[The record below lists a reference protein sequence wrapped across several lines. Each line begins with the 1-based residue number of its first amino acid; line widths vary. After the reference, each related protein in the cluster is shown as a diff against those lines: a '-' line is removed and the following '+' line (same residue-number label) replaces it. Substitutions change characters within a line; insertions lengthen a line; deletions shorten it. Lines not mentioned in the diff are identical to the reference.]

1 MKLSRKTLAGM
12 RQRYPDAMRKENYVL
27 DGIRRAGLSYGFEEY
42 DAPLLEPLE
51 LFLAK
56 SGTELAR
63 EQSYNFIDKGDRE
76 IILRPELTPSLAR
89 MVAAGGELLW
99 PLRWMSFPLCYRYE
113 RPQRGRAR
121 EFLQFNCD
129 VLGSEEPQAELDVFL
144 VLNRIMS
151 NFSTDLSTY
160 RIAWSSRQLV
170 SSCLERSGL
179 DPGELTRAF
188 AVIDKKV
195 KMEPPAWS
203 DFLSGSFDDL
213 SKVSAIRR
221 FTELEDLE
229 DPWLVSLVGEEEF
242 YSDLCKFQRMLSDA
256 GLDAAVFDPV
266 IVRGLDYYTG
276 IVFELTDTGS
286 QNRRALCGGGR
297 YDDLVGLFGG
307 KRVSGVGFGLGILTL
322 TLFLETYDLIPAE
335 VGPLREVQLFMTV
348 YSPVERG
355 AALSSA
361 ETLRDNGI
369 TVEMYLGKKDLSKQ
383 FRLASRLGIPWVAV
397 IGPDEVETS
406 TINLKNMETGQRYN
420 ISLEDVPAILSVRD
434 STRLC

>member
-1 MKLSRKTLAGM
+1 M
-12 RQRYPDAMRKENYVL
+12 RQRYPDTMRIENYVL
-27 DGIRRAGLSYGFEEY
+27 EGIRRAGLSYGFEEY
-42 DAPLLEPLE
+42 DAPILEPLE

-76 IILRPELTPSLAR
+76 IILRPEVTPSLAR

-129 VLGSEEPQAELDVFL
+129 VLGCEEPQAELDVFL
-144 VLNRIMS
+144 VLSRIMK
-151 NFSTDLSTY
+151 NFGADLNTY
-160 RIAWSSRQLV
+160 RIAWSSRQLI
-170 SSCLERSGL
+170 SLCLERSGL
-179 DPGELTRAF
+179 APGELSRAF
-188 AVIDKKV
+188 AVIDRKA
-195 KMEPPAWS
+195 KMEPAAWT
-203 DFLSGSFDDL
+203 DFLSDSFDDE
-213 SKVSAIRR
+213 SKVAAIRK
-221 FTELEDLE
+221 FTEIEDLE
-229 DPWLVSLVGEEEF
+229 DPWVTSLVGDEEF
-242 YSDLCKFQRMLSDA
+242 YSDLCEFQRMLVEA

-276 IVFELTDTGS
+276 IVFELMDTGS

-322 TLFLETYDLIPAE
+322 TLFLDTYDLIPAE
-335 VGPLREVQLFMTV
+335 VGPSREVQLFMTV
-348 YSPVERG
+348 YSADKRDV
-355 AALSSA
+355 ALSSA
-361 ETLRDNGI
+361 EVLRDGGI
-369 TVEMYLGKKDLSKQ
+369 SVEMYLGKKDLSKQ
-383 FRLASRLGIPWVAV
+383 FRLASKLGIRWVAV

-406 TINLKNMETGQRYN
+406 TLNLKNMETGQQYTV
-420 ISLEDVPAILSVRD
+420 SLEDVPSLLAVSD
-434 STRLC
+434 STPPC

>member
-1 MKLSRKTLAGM
+1 M
-12 RQRYPDAMRKENYVL
+12 RQRYPDTMRIENYVL
-27 DGIRRAGLSYGFEEY
+27 DAIRRAGLSYGFEEY
-42 DAPLLEPLE
+42 DAPILEPLE

-129 VLGSEEPQAELDVFL
+129 VLGCEEPQAELDVFL
-144 VLNRIMS
+144 VLNRIMG
-151 NFSTDLSTY
+151 NLGADLNTF

-170 SSCLERSGL
+170 SCCLERAGL
-179 DPGELTRAF
+179 TPGELSGAF
-188 AVIDKKV
+188 AAIDRKA
-195 KMEPPAWS
+195 KMEPPVWA
-203 DFLSGSFDDL
+203 DFLSDRFDDQ
-213 SKVSAIRR
+213 SKVSAIRK
-221 FTELEDLE
+221 FAEIEDLE
-229 DPWLVSLVGEEEF
+229 DPWVASLVGDEEF
-242 YSDLCKFQRMLSDA
+242 YIELCKFQRMLVES

-276 IVFELTDTGS
+276 IVFELVDTGS
-286 QNRRALCGGGR
+286 QNRRSLCGGGR

-307 KRVSGVGFGLGILTL
+307 KNVSGVGFGLGILTL
-322 TLFLETYDLIPAE
+322 TLFLETYGLIPGD
-335 VGPLREVQLFMTV
+335 VGRSREAQLFMTV
-348 YSPVERG
+348 YSPDVRG

-361 ETLRDNGI
+361 EVLRNGGI
-369 TVEMYLGKKDLSKQ
+369 AVEMYLGKKDLSKQ

-397 IGPDEVETS
+397 IGPDEVGTS
-406 TINLKNMETGQRYN
+406 TINLKNMETGQQYN
-420 ISLEDVPAILSVRD
+420 VPLEDVPAILAVRD
-434 STRLC
+434 STHLC